1 VETAVNKATLLA
13 EIMQLTPEERR
24 ELSDELNVAVEEDED
39 FALTPEQM
47 AEIDRRIEEH
57 RRDPSSAIPWEE
69 VRDRL
74 RARFK

>member
-1 VETAVNKATLLA
+1 MNKATLLS

-24 ELSDELNVAVEEDED
+24 DLAVDLWAAVSEDED
-39 FALTPEQM
+39 FALTAEQM
-47 AEIDRRIEEH
+47 SEIDRRIEEH
-57 RRDPSSAIPWEE
+57 ERDPGSAIPWEV

>member
-1 VETAVNKATLLA
+1 MNKATLIA

-24 ELSDELNVAVEEDED
+24 ELVEDLCAVVSEDEE
-39 FALTPEQM
+39 FALTSEQM

-57 RRDPSSAIPWEE
+57 KRDPGSAIPWEV

-74 RARFK
+74 RARFG